1 MFPQFIGRDLEHV
14 NIVAINSTSARIR
27 FTLPSLL
34 VGLIGHAELHYTTD
48 LNIPRSQWNIQKFAR
63 PKRLF
68 DTPNIEYHLGN
79 LSPDTTYFFQIQVII
94 EALQSGPESEIYKL
108 YLPPIPSSATTST
121 TTTTVPPMIMLD
133 VQLNAVSNDYSSLK
147 VSWRQFSP
155 QEKKFIDGIQIRY
168 KKAEQDENEWQ
179 LTQVLHRDVRS
190 YVLRDLHPGVS
201 YAVDLVFNSNPDITT
216 HIISTK
222 PIVIDMPSEP
232 KDEFDIHVILTPN
245 DVNVDAFQTQIKLNG
260 LPLPINKYINV
271 AKISYRSDESMEL
284 LHAFR
289 VPNEN
294 GKLILDGL
302 EPNKR

>member
-1 MFPQFIGRDLEHV
+1 
-14 NIVAINSTSARIR
+14 
-27 FTLPSLL
+27 
-34 VGLIGHAELHYTTD
+34 
-48 LNIPRSQWNIQKFAR
+48 
-63 PKRLF
+63 
-68 DTPNIEYHLGN
+68 
-79 LSPDTTYFFQIQVII
+79 VII
-94 EALQSGPESEIYKL
+94 EATNTSHHHLQSVLESDNYTL
-108 YLPPIPSSATTST
+108 HLPPLPSSATTAT
-121 TTTTVPPMIMLD
+121 TTTTVPSNITLD
-133 VQLNAVSNDYSSLK
+133 AQLNAVSNDYSSLN

-155 QEKKFIDGIQIRY
+155 QEKKFIDGIQIKY

-201 YAVDLVFNSNPDITT
+201 YAVDLVFNSNPDIPT

-271 AKISYRSDESMEL
+271 AKISYRSDKSMKPL
-284 LHAFR
+284 DILKF
-289 VPNEN
+289 PNEN

>member
-1 MFPQFIGRDLEHV
+1 MIGRDLEHV

-79 LSPDTTYFFQIQVII
+79 MSPDTTYFFQIQVII

-108 YLPPIPSSATTST
+108 YLPPIPSTASTTTS
-121 TTTTVPPMIMLD
+121 TTTVPPMIMLD
-133 VQLNAVSNDYSSLK
+133 VGLNAVTNDFKTLK
-147 VSWRQFSP
+147 ISWRVFSP
-155 QEKKFIDGIQIRY
+155 QEKRFIDGIQIRY
-168 KKAEQDENEWQ
+168 RNADKDDSEWKTSQ
-179 LTQVLHRDVRS
+179 LLHRDVRS
-190 YVLRDLHPGVS
+190 HVLRDLLPGVS
-201 YAVDLVFNSNPDITT
+201 YAVDLLFISNPDIQT

-222 PIVIDMPSEP
+222 PIVIDMPVPP
-232 KDEFDIHVILTPN
+232 KDDYDIQVSLHPN
-245 DVNVDAFQTQIKLNG
+245 DVIVETLHTVIKVND

-271 AKISYRSDESMEL
+271 AKISYRSEDSMEL
-284 LHAFR
+284 LHTFSNPDGEGR
-289 VPNEN
+289 
-294 GKLILDGL
+294 LLLDGL
-302 EPNKR
+302 KPNRR